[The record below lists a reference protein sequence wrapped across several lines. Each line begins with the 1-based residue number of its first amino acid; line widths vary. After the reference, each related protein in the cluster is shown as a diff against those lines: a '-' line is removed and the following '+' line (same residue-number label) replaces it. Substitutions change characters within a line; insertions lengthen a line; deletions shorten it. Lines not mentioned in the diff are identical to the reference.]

1 MEFLS
6 LTLNGAQ
13 EALSEELS
21 SFGINNFLSGDFH
34 VRFNAG
40 KKELLQFAYFS
51 QASKRI
57 CKILSIENL
66 SKELLNKQNNDEEIS
81 TALLKIPKE
90 LTKYQEGI
98 SLEVCSENEQLRK
111 TVIKTLEKELRI
123 KYNSNN
129 KIILIIDRKNNE
141 VIYAKDIFSF
151 DFSKRDYKV
160 FINPRTIHPITAFSL
175 ISLASP
181 RIEKTYFDPFCS
193 DGTIAIELSYFLKK
207 SSHNFF
213 RKEIFNTPFFDFD
226 TEGYLNSLDKKN
238 LKHSKNKINVIASDI
253 SPSNLVSAKKNAKIA
268 MLHKDIR
275 FTRKE
280 LKWIDLTMQNS
291 SIDSIISFPQKYS
304 VALKDFYKYLDV
316 ILKKNA
322 KIYYAAERLDHPL
335 EEFGFNTK
343 NKGLTSQGQLKVT
356 LYEIIKC

>member
-6 LTLNGAQ
+6 LTLNGA
-13 EALSEELS
+13 EDALSKELS
-21 SFGINNFLSGDFH
+21 SFGISSLIGDFH
-34 VRFNAG
+34 AKFDRG

-51 QASKRI
+51 QSSKRI
-57 CKILSIENL
+57 CKILFVENL
-66 SKELLNKQNNDEEIS
+66 SKELLNKQNNDDEIS

-90 LTKYQEGI
+90 LIKYQEGI
-98 SLEVCSENEQLRK
+98 SLEVYSENEQLRK
-111 TVIKTLEKELRI
+111 SIIKALEKELKI

-129 KIILIIDRKNNE
+129 KIVLIIDQKNNE
-141 VIYAKDIFSF
+141 IIYAKDIFSF

-160 FINPRTIHPITAFSL
+160 FINSRTIHPITAFCL
-175 ISLASP
+175 ISLAGKSP
-181 RIEKTYFDPFCS
+181 EKTYFDPFCS

-226 TEGYLNSLDKKN
+226 TEDYLNSLDKKN
-238 LKHSKNKINVIASDI
+238 LEHSKNKINVIASDI
-253 SPSNLVSAKKNAKIA
+253 SPSNLVSTKKNAKIA
-268 MLHKDIR
+268 MLHKNIR

-280 LKWIDLTMQNS
+280 LKWIDLTMQKN
-291 SIDSIISFPQKYS
+291 SIDTIISFPQKYS

-322 KIYYAAERLDHPL
+322 KIYYATERLDHPL
-335 EEFGFNTK
+335 KDFGFEIKEIDTIH
-343 NKGLTSQGQLKVT
+343 QGQLKIS
-356 LYEIIKC
+356 LYEIAKA